1 MVISELAKT
10 VSLDHAQEL
19 KRLWASR
26 FLKPTQDALIAL
38 WCQYTND
45 APSDFT
51 TGCNKCRARII
62 GRIGTLI
69 QEIRKHE
76 KHTQHK

>member
-1 MVISELAKT
+1 MIISELAKI
-10 VSLDHAQEL
+10 VSPEHAAEL
-19 KRLWASR
+19 KHLWASR
-26 FLKPTQDALIAL
+26 FLRPTQDALIAL
-38 WCQYTND
+38 WCHYTKNV
-45 APSDFT
+45 PSDFS

-76 KHTQHK
+76 NTQHQ